1 MVAQLLRLKL
11 RLFANGF
18 RRPLWVVVASGIG
31 LAIAIAGV
39 LVILIGATALR
50 EQDDDFVR
58 RTVIIVGS
66 YLSLAAFLLPFMLV
80 RRELLDPRALRG
92 YRIRFGT
99 IAIVLLVLSVVGP
112 MLLIAPVAWAST
124 AAWLDPE
131 SIRIAQWAA
140 PLLFL
145 QGLLSVRLGVAA
157 GAALANRERW
167 SRRVRAIGAPILI
180 LGLIPVLAVVVPRL
194 TLSDP
199 PSAST
204 RLFFVGLAKLSAY
217 VETDRIAD
225 GLQWTPLGV
234 LWAAPSH
241 ALFRHPG
248 LGDQALWVGAI
259 TVLVLLVLWFLA
271 VRVVFRATRRIPVE
285 RRGGTPGWFRP
296 LPSTPTGAIAARSF
310 TYWIRDPRY
319 RSVIG
324 FLPFVPVVVL
334 AACFIGGI
342 PLEWAS
348 LIPLPIMVAL
358 LALATT
364 HNDVAYDSTA
374 VWTHVAAQT
383 NGSHDR
389 VGRLVPV
396 VVLGAVL
403 IAVGTPISAWGHGD
417 VDVVPAILGVSI
429 ALLLGG
435 VGVSSGLSARFPY
448 AAPRPGDP
456 AFQQPQVQGS
466 TGSGAQALA
475 VFCTL
480 LVAAPAIASAVLWLV
495 FPEFPWNWVALLI
508 GVQAGLIALF
518 VGIRVGGVAFDRR
531 SPELL
536 AFTMR
541 H

>member
-18 RRPLWVVVASGIG
+18 RRPLWAVVLSGLG
-31 LAIAIAGV
+31 LAVAVAGV
-39 LVILIGATALR
+39 LVIATGAGALHGL
-50 EQDDDFVR
+50 DDESVR
-58 RTVIIVGS
+58 RIVIIVGS
-66 YLSLAAFLLPFMLV
+66 YLSLVAFVLPFMLV
-80 RRELLDPRALRG
+80 RHELLDPRALRG
-92 YRIRFGT
+92 YRIRSGT
-99 IAIVLLVLSVVGP
+99 VAIVLLVLSIVGP
-112 MLLIAPVAWAST
+112 MLLIAPVAWAPT
-124 AAWLDPE
+124 WAWRDPE
-131 SIRIAQWAA
+131 AVRIAQWAA
-140 PLLFL
+140 PILFL
-145 QGLLSVRLGVAA
+145 QGILSVRLGVAA

-167 SRRVRAIGAPILI
+167 SRRVRAIGTVILV
-180 LGLIPVLAVVVPRL
+180 LGLPAVIAALVPRFT
-194 TLSDP
+194 TLPEGQS
-199 PSAST
+199 
-204 RLFFVGLAKLSAY
+204 RLFFVGLVKLSAY
-217 VETDRIAD
+217 AQTGQIAD
-225 GLQWTPLGV
+225 ALQWTPLGA
-234 LWAAPSH
+234 LWAAPSYSV
-241 ALFRHPG
+241 FRAPE
-248 LGDQALWVGAI
+248 LGPQALWVGGI
-259 TVLVLLVLWFLA
+259 TAFVLLVLWFFT
-271 VRVVFRATRRIPVE
+271 VRLVFRATRRIPVE
-285 RRGGTPGWFRP
+285 RRGGTPGWFRR

-319 RSVIG
+319 RAVLG
-324 FLPFVPVVVL
+324 FLPFVPIVVL
-334 AACFIGGI
+334 GASFIGGF
-342 PLEWAS
+342 PLTWAS
-348 LIPLPIMVAL
+348 LLPLPIMIIL

-383 NGSHDR
+383 HGSHDR
-389 VGRLVPV
+389 VGRLIPV
-396 VVLGAVL
+396 VVGGAIL
-403 IAVGTPISAWGHGD
+403 IAVGTPLSAWGFGTFTA
-417 VDVVPAILGVSI
+417 VPAILGVSL

-480 LVAAPAIASAVLWLV
+480 LVAAPATVLAIVWLIH
-495 FPEFPWNWVALLI
+495 PEFPWNWIALLV

-518 VGIRVGGVAFDRR
+518 IGIRAGGTVFDRG